1 MEDSFSMDWG
11 RGVVSEWFKHI
22 TFIVHFISIIF
33 TSSAGLRSQGLHAQS
48 CPTTLA
54 GPWTVAPT
62 PCIPCPLSPPALRTP
77 SGSCLG
83 LSGLQRLE
91 TCKVKILRKLPPA
104 PVIHAQACHSH
115 RQRVPTPGPG
125 PLKMPWKWQRPSS
138 SQDARAVTASPQKHT
153 NSFVFIHSTSEQI
166 SVILMVLLRHRSRP
180 WGCNSGQNTRSLWW
194 SERGL
199 TIYKWLPNCQ
209 MEVSAGKIK

>member
-1 MEDSFSMDWG
+1 MVL
-11 RGVVSEWFKHI
+11 RRFKHI

-125 PLKMPWKWQRPSS
+125 AVHSADSVIGVSS
-138 SQDARAVTASPQKHT
+138 PQGKGSNAHNLPPQAAPPAPRGLAVT
-153 NSFVFIHSTSEQI
+153 
-166 SVILMVLLRHRSRP
+166 VLLD
-180 WGCNSGQNTRSLWW
+180 
-194 SERGL
+194 
-199 TIYKWLPNCQ
+199 
-209 MEVSAGKIK
+209 SA

>member
-1 MEDSFSMDWG
+1 MPDIISGLCMI
-11 RGVVSEWFKHI
+11 SE
-22 TFIVHFISIIF
+22 
-33 TSSAGLRSQGLHAQS
+33 LLHADTVVMAS
-48 CPTTLA
+48 SGWGLCKRRMADTL
-54 GPWTVAPT
+54 P
-62 PCIPCPLSPPALRTP
+62 
-77 SGSCLG
+77 
-83 LSGLQRLE
+83 
-91 TCKVKILRKLPPA
+91 KVSRVK
-104 PVIHAQACHSH
+104 SE
-115 RQRVPTPGPG
+115 VPTPGPG

-180 WGCNSGQNTRSLWW
+180 WGCNSGQNTRSLRW

-199 TIYKWLPNCQ
+199 TIYKRLPNCQ